1 MSVYNK
7 KELLAC
13 GECVNFR
20 RHYSLDGE
28 RYYAL
33 QFGHCV
39 FPRCKDRRE
48 DQTCPRWEARVIPVP
63 PASAAGPETP
73 PAGGR

>member
-1 MSVYNK
+1 MPVYHK
-7 KELLAC
+7 TELSAC
-13 GECVNFR
+13 GDCAHFR
-20 RHYSLDGE
+20 RHYIFDGE
-28 RYYAL
+28 RYFAL

-48 DQTCPRWEARVIPVP
+48 DQTCPHWEARVSPSP

-73 PAGGR
+73 PEEGR